1 MSNIIGVV
9 SGKGGVGKTTFSI
22 NLAAALKEFGQES
35 IVIDVDMGN
44 PNIALQLGIPSMPLT
59 IQDVLAGEARIQHS
73 IFHHPVGLKVIPS
86 SLSMSKAGADLSRL
100 KEVLRELDEIVI
112 LDSPPGL
119 NENVIS
125 VLDASDSVVVVT
137 NPEIAAVT
145 DALKVIKL
153 AKDLR
158 KDNIGVVINRVRND
172 AYELNSDEVELMC
185 ETPII
190 SRISEDPNIRKAS
203 FENVPVVFRNP
214 YSHATIDFKYLA
226 ARLLRKEYE
235 PPSFLS
241 LRRILNFRG

>member
-22 NLAAALKEFGQES
+22 NLAAALKEFDQDS
-35 IVIDVDMGN
+35 IIVDVDLGN

-59 IQDVLAGEARIQHS
+59 LQEVLAGEARIQHS

-86 SLSMSKAGADLSRL
+86 SLSMSGAGADLSKL
-100 KEVLRELDEIVI
+100 KEAIKELDEI
-112 LDSPPGL
+112 
-119 NENVIS
+119 
-125 VLDASDSVVVVT
+125 
-137 NPEIAAVT
+137 
-145 DALKVIKL
+145 
-153 AKDLR
+153 DLR

-190 SRISEDPNIRKAS
+190 CRISEDPNIRKAS

-235 PPSFLS
+235 PPNFLS

>member
-1 MSNIIGVV
+1 MSNIIAVV

-22 NLAAALKEFGQES
+22 NLAAALKEFGQDS
-35 IVIDVDMGN
+35 IIVDVDLGN
-44 PNIALQLGIPSMPLT
+44 PNMALQLGIPSMPLT
-59 IQDVLAGEARIQHS
+59 LQEVLAGEAKIHHS

-86 SLSMSKAGADLSRL
+86 SLSMSKVVADLS
-100 KEVLRELDEIVI
+100 KLRKILRGLDDIVI

-119 NENVIS
+119 NENVVAI
-125 VLDASDSVVVVT
+125 LNAADSVVIVT
-137 NPEIAAVT
+137 NPEISAVT
-145 DALKVIKL
+145 DASKVIKL

-190 SRISEDPNIRKAS
+190 SRISEDMNIRRAS

-214 YSHATIDFKYLA
+214 HSHASIDFKYLA

-235 PPSFLS
+235 PPNFLA

>member
-1 MSNIIGVV
+1 MSIIGVV

-22 NLAAALKEFGQES
+22 NLAAALREFRQES
-35 IVIDVDMGN
+35 VIVDVDLNN
-44 PNIALQLGIPSMPLT
+44 PNIALHLGIPSMHLT
-59 IQDVLAGEARIQHS
+59 LQEVLAEEVKIHHS

-86 SLSMSKAGADLSRL
+86 SLAMSRATADLSN
-100 KEVLRELDEIVI
+100 LRKHIAQLDGIVI

-125 VLDASDSVVVVT
+125 IINASDSVIVVT
-137 NPEIAAVT
+137 NPEISAVT

-172 AYELNSDEVELMC
+172 VYELNSDEIELMC
-185 ETPII
+185 ETPIV
-190 SRISEDPNIRKAS
+190 SRISEDSNIRKAS
-203 FENVPVVFRNP
+203 FENVPVVLRNP
-214 YSHATIDFKYLA
+214 YSQSTVDFMYLA

-235 PPSFLS
+235 PPGFLA
-241 LRRILNFRG
+241 LRRLLNFRG

>member
-1 MSNIIGVV
+1 MSIIGVV

-35 IVIDVDMGN
+35 IIVDVDVHN
-44 PNIALQLGIPSMPLT
+44 PNVALQLGIPSMPLT
-59 IQDVLAGEARIQHS
+59 LQEVLAGEAKIHHS

-86 SLSMSKAGADLSRL
+86 SLSMSSACSDLS
-100 KEVLRELDEIVI
+100 ELRKHLMKLNDIVI

-119 NENVIS
+119 NEHVVS
-125 VLDASDSVVVVT
+125 VLNASDSVIVVT
-137 NPEIAAVT
+137 NPEISAVT

-158 KDNIGVVINRVRND
+158 KDNLGVVINRVRND
-172 AYELNSDEVELMC
+172 TFELNSDEVELMC
-185 ETPII
+185 ETPIV
-190 SRISEDPNIRKAS
+190 SRISEDANIRRAS

-214 YSHATIDFKYLA
+214 YSQSSIDFMYLA

-235 PPSFLS
+235 PPKFLAV
-241 LRRILNFRG
+241 RRALNFRG